1 LELLAKARSGQDLT
15 RDERQRVRAITE
27 RRQRAQMEEGK
38 QDMQN
43 SRHEQNAAGAADV
56 RGASAPRGA
65 VAASSNQRGAPPP
78 PPPANPN
85 APPIPPPPAAAKM
98 LGVNSK
104 IRVTEKVSA
113 KEELEIEKLLALT
126 RAYFNLVQKQVV
138 DLVPKYI
145 QLLLVEEPK
154 ELIIKSIGALT
165 DKQVAELMAPS
176 PDVTKRRE
184 ETAGALKKLREAEQM
199 LFDVGQM
206 DTIGNRF

>member
-1 LELLAKARSGQDLT
+1 
-15 RDERQRVRAITE
+15 
-27 RRQRAQMEEGK
+27 MEEGK

-43 SRHEQNAAGAADV
+43 SRHEQNHVSQAQAQVDQ
-56 RGASAPRGA
+56 RGASQ
-65 VAASSNQRGAPPP
+65 QRPPP
-78 PPPANPN
+78 PPVP
-85 APPIPPPPAAAKM
+85 APPSKSLSSAASSMAKS
-98 LGVNSK
+98 LGANGK
-104 IRVTEKVSA
+104 IRVTEQVSA

-154 ELIIKSIGALT
+154 ELIIKKIGALT

-176 PDVTKRRE
+176 PDIVKKRE
-184 ETAGALKKLREAEQM
+184 ETTNALKKLREAEQM

-206 DTIGNRF
+206 DTIGLRN